1 MQFDNLQRYEP
12 LYGLNMLDNPK
23 KNNWPQMFGPIKIDI
38 NCQCRAPEDGEVI
51 QFFGPEKF
59 ENRCR
64 TAGGEVRSRVAWG
77 LS

>member
-1 MQFDNLQRYEP
+1 
-12 LYGLNMLDNPK
+12 
-23 KNNWPQMFGPIKIDI
+23 MFGPIKIDI